1 MPYALREALAA
12 FRRAPL
18 LTGLSSA
25 MVALA
30 LFVFGLF
37 ALVAYNIRRAIERVE
52 ERVEIVAY
60 IRDDAN
66 AAEVALA
73 ETELAALPEVLT
85 VRYIAKDEALL
96 VARRELSEFEEIFSD
111 LEVNPLPASFE
122 ISLRP
127 ASRSPEGV
135 ERVVRHVSA
144 YPFIEDVRYGREWL
158 DKVFLIRRI
167 GGATAA
173 VLGTAF
179 AAAAAL
185 IIGTA
190 VRIAI
195 FARREEI
202 QVMRLVGATDGFIR
216 RPFLLEGLLTGLLG
230 AAAAAALT
238 HGTYLT
244 IRSTLF
250 ELEWIPPSWVAAGV
264 AAGALLGVLSSL
276 ASVHRHLRGV

>member
-73 ETELAALPEVLT
+73 ETELATLPEVLT
-85 VRYIAKDEALL
+85 VRYVAKDEALL

-122 ISLRP
+122 IRLRP
-127 ASRSPEGV
+127 ESRSPEGV

-158 DKVFLIRRI
+158 DKVFLIRRM

-202 QVMRLVGATDGFIR
+202 HIMRLVGATDGFIR

-244 IRSTLF
+244 VRSTLF
-250 ELEWIPPSWVAAGV
+250 ELEWIPSSWVAAGI
-264 AAGALLGVLSSL
+264 AAGVLLGVLSSL

>member
-37 ALVAYNIRRAIERVE
+37 ALVAYNIRKAIEQVE

-60 IRDDAN
+60 IRDDAS

-73 ETELAALPEVLT
+73 EAELAALPEVLA

-96 VARRELSEFEEIFSD
+96 VARRELSGFEEIFSD

-122 ISLRP
+122 IRLRP
-127 ASRSPEGV
+127 ASRTAQGV
-135 ERVVRHVSA
+135 ERVVTLVSA

-179 AAAAAL
+179 AVAAAL

-202 QVMRLVGATDGFIR
+202 QIMRLVGATDGFIR
-216 RPFLLEGLLTGLLG
+216 RPFLLEGLFTGLLG

-238 HGTYLT
+238 YGTYLT

-250 ELEWIPPSWVAAGV
+250 ALEWIPRSWLAAGL